1 MIQLGAAKTVPRNLG
16 PGRRTRRGEGRQGSR
31 MKRSLCEDCG
41 WICEAH
47 LGDRLERSIS
57 YMQAPRLAALRAPF
71 GADYWALAS
80 LRSKWQSCAATGHH
94 IRVYRT
100 IIPARFSADFRP
112 LQSVCRSWLAEWSIL
127 LTLGGYSNM
136 DLSCVRFVDV

>member
-1 MIQLGAAKTVPRNLG
+1 
-16 PGRRTRRGEGRQGSR
+16 

-41 WICEAH
+41 WI
-47 LGDRLERSIS
+47 
-57 YMQAPRLAALRAPF
+57 AALRAPF

-100 IIPARFSADFRP
+100 IIPAGSAQTFGRFKA
-112 LQSVCRSWLAEWSIL
+112 SVVREWSIL

>member
-1 MIQLGAAKTVPRNLG
+1 
-16 PGRRTRRGEGRQGSR
+16 

-57 YMQAPRLAALRAPF
+57 YKQAPRLAALRAPF

-100 IIPARFSADFRP
+100 IIPAGSAQTFGRFKASAVRG
-112 LQSVCRSWLAEWSIL
+112 WLNGQYCS
-127 LTLGGYSNM
+127 
-136 DLSCVRFVDV
+136 LSGAIPIWT